1 MKRAM
6 KRAMNR
12 RAFIGVIAGAALA
25 PARVVAA
32 QPKRRVYRAG
42 FLFPGSPGLGIAA
55 FEPAIRSLGWVP
67 GQNLILEQRYAH
79 GDLSRLPA
87 LAAELVGLKVDV
99 ILVSSLAIPAARA
112 ATRTIPTIMAFAVDD
127 PVEEGWAASLARPG
141 GNLTGVTLHAPELAG
156 KRLELL
162 KGVLPGMRRV
172 GVLAW
177 PRPGGL
183 GQVRAAEAAARSLS
197 LQVHVV
203 EVQETAQYD
212 GAVETLKRDGAD
224 ALLVLSSS
232 TFFAERRRIADLAI
246 KHRLPLVAPFRE
258 VAESGGLMAYG
269 PNIVELW
276 KQRVPVY
283 VDRILKGAKPGEL
296 PIEQPTKYELVVN
309 LQTAKTLG
317 LTIPQSLL
325 LRADQVIE

>member
-1 MKRAM
+1 M

-12 RAFIGVIAGAALA
+12 RTFIGAVAGIVLA
-25 PARVVAA
+25 PARIVAA
-32 QPKRRVYRAG
+32 QPKGRVYRVG
-42 FLFPGSPGLGIAA
+42 FLFPGSPSPGIAA

-79 GDLSRLPA
+79 GDLARLPA

-183 GQVRAAEAAARSLS
+183 GQVRAAEAAARSLG
-197 LQVHVV
+197 LQSHVV

-276 KQRVPVY
+276 GQRVPVY
-283 VDRILKGAKPGEL
+283 VDRILKGAKPGDL

-309 LQTAKTLG
+309 LKTAKTLG
-317 LTIPQSLL
+317 LTIPPTLV